1 MRVIY
6 LNDCYEK
13 EEAMMRAWIRSHV
26 RSALNIGPRS

>member
-13 EEAMMRAWIRSHV
+13 EEAMMRAYGIPCARVSYQ
-26 RSALNIGPRS
+26 LNL